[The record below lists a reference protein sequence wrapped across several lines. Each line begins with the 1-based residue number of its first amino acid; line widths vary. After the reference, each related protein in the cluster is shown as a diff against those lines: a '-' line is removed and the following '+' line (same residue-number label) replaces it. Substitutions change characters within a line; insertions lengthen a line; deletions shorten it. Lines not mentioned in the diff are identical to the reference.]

1 MRELKHVAT
10 QKKRYKAIIDN
21 QSYTII
27 GPESSQHMDRVTK
40 LVNAQLNEIKA
51 ISTHIDT
58 EQAAILLAINA
69 ISDQLKKQEQLLL
82 LEKKNEE
89 LQKKAIRVVELE
101 NRIQRIE
108 AIEVEAKEVLERTGQ
123 SDKKIRNHVEAQ
135 QILNEE
141 RKRTIQQK
149 ASQG

>member
-82 LEKKNEE
+82 LKKKNEE